1 MKKML
6 FAIVAVFFIACGGD
20 KLVKFEYEKGN
31 KELFEKANNLIK
43 EKYPNYNLY
52 SWKSLENISS
62 IQEAKYK
69 MNTIEDS
76 ISNQEYCENNEEH
89 YCNYILLEK
98 NRRYRLIEVKCDKA
112 YSNKNAFG
120 VKIKSPDKDK
130 CEIMEIPILQK

>member
-62 IQEAKYK
+62 IQEAKYR

-76 ISNQEYCENNEEH
+76 ISNQGYCKNDEEH

-98 NRRYRLIEVKCDKA
+98 NGRYRLIEVNCSKA
-112 YSNKNAFG
+112 YSYTNPFG
-120 VKIKSPDKDK
+120 VKIESPDKCK
-130 CEIMEIPILQK
+130 IREIPILQK